1 MKNFFINNGY
11 WLTTLLA
18 IIFFVID
25 FDWFNKST
33 FSNEYLTATAYLL
46 IVFTPLLLG
55 IYFRNKK

>member
-25 FDWFNKST
+25 FDWSNKPT
-33 FSNEYLTATAYLL
+33 FSNEYLTATVY
-46 IVFTPLLLG
+46 
-55 IYFRNKK
+55 